1 MRNLRG
7 RAPELVIALAVLI
20 CFVAVGWL
28 DYSNQRRQAA
38 TYDSFSSFDYQH
50 GGYRAWFEMLRDE
63 GIRLARYERRPA
75 YLSDS
80 VATLVLANNAFD
92 AELRQEFGQPSGVY
106 SDADLLA
113 LAQWVKRGGR
123 LVWLVDEATS
133 LAPSTAKG
141 SLRSAIDLVSQDPLH
156 LPVVAN
162 VGSEKDA
169 ALAIAPSPFTQGV
182 KAVSGSSG
190 LRVPFDKNFSLSP
203 LVADRSGI
211 VVGWYPLGKGSVI
224 VVTDETLFENGKLA
238 QADNARLGYNL
249 ATYALQPGQTVAFE
263 EWSHGYQSGDTWWA
277 ILPQPFRVAFGI
289 AGIALLLLLFGA
301 TWRFGPAVPL
311 PENNERTSFEYLT
324 SMAGLLE
331 RGRAARK
338 AVRDLAHLALHAS
351 ARSVGLPDAATA
363 SAIAERLRG
372 TNAGERRADDVV
384 MLERLAGYENPSSAE
399 LVEAAQLALS
409 LRKEFSLDGFQRI
422 EPRHS
427 TQRRS
432 A

>member
-1 MRNLRG
+1 VINVRG
-7 RAPELVIALAVLI
+7 RAPELLIALAVLV

-38 TYDSFSSFDYQH
+38 TYDTFSSFDYQH
-50 GGYRAWFEMLRDE
+50 GGYRAWFDMLRDE
-63 GIRLARYERRPA
+63 GIRVARYQRRPA

-80 VATLVLANNAFD
+80 VATLVVANNVFD
-92 AELRQEFGQPSGVY
+92 EELRQEFGQPSGVY
-106 SDADLLA
+106 TNADLLA
-113 LAQWVKRGGR
+113 LEQWVRGGGR

-133 LAPSTAKG
+133 LESSSVKG
-141 SLRSAIDLVSQDPLH
+141 ALRSAIDRVSEDPLR
-156 LPVVAN
+156 LPFVAN
-162 VGSEKDA
+162 LGREKDA

-182 KAVSGSSG
+182 GAVSGNSG
-190 LRVPFDKNFSLSP
+190 LRVPFDNDFALSP
-203 LVADRSGI
+203 LVADRAGI

-224 VVTDETLFENGKLA
+224 VVTDETLFENGRLA
-238 QADNARLGYNL
+238 KTDNARLAYDL

-289 AGIALLLLLFGA
+289 AGVALLLLLFGA

-331 RGRAARK
+331 RGGAARK
-338 AVRDLAHLALHAS
+338 AVRDLAHLALHAA

-363 SAIAERLRG
+363 SAIAARLRG
-372 TNAGERRADDVV
+372 TDAGERRADDV
-384 MLERLAGYENPSSAE
+384 MTLERLAGYENPSSAE
-399 LVEAAQLALS
+399 LVEAARLALS

-422 EPRHS
+422 EPRHF